1 MRILPSGGKSLK
13 TFALDKI
20 RNIVLTGPRGVG
32 KTSLAD
38 AILHVTGKVGRRG
51 NIDDGSSVFDYHD
64 EEIERKQTISASLGW
79 TEVGGVKINLIDTP
93 GQDDFRGDVFA
104 ALEVCESA
112 LFLVKGD
119 GGLEVPSEALWRVL
133 RAHGIP
139 TLIVLNRMNK
149 EHSHFADAVH
159 GIQARAGAGAV
170 PVQLPIGEGEAFKG
184 VVDLIT
190 QKAHSWSG
198 GKAIVGEPPADMA
211 DAVAEAREALLNA
224 AAESDDVLVEK
235 FLEQGSLSE
244 AEVVKG
250 LVAGIV
256 AGKVFPILC
265 TAADSEVGVLPLLE
279 TVVRLLPAPAIRTS
293 LQGNRPGYEDAVT
306 MDISPTGAK
315 VAFAF
320 KRQSEAQGGDIT
332 WLRVWSGTIASGD
345 SLTNSVTGT
354 EERIGQLSVALGK
367 QREKIEAASSG
378 DIVIASKL
386 KGSPLGSTLYDGGVA
401 IALPAI
407 PFPMPTATE
416 AIYTLTA
423 GDEDK
428 MSSGLTRLHE
438 EDPTFTI
445 RHEPHL
451 SQTLL
456 IAQGESQIAFLLE
469 RLKKLFGV
477 EVARKR
483 PRVAFRET
491 VRGKAEVQG
500 RHKKQTGGRGQ
511 FGDVWLRIEPQP
523 RGAGFE
529 FVNGIVGG
537 VVPGKFVPAVEK
549 GVRETMTQGVVA
561 GYEVVDIRTT
571 IYDGSYHNVDSSEA
585 AFKIAARKAIQKGVR
600 EAGPMLL
607 EPVMSV
613 TVTVPEAYMGDVMG
627 DISSR
632 RGRIQGMENDGPYQV
647 VKAMI
652 PQDEL
657 YQYATALRSMTQGTG
672 VYRMDFSHYDEV
684 PGDVA
689 RKLMDVYDKS
699 RTEEED

>member
-1 MRILPSGGKSLK
+1 LK

-64 EEIERKQTISASLGW
+64 EEIERRQTISASLGW

-104 ALEVCESA
+104 ALEVCEAA

-133 RAHGIP
+133 SAHGVP

-149 EHSHFADAVH
+149 EHSHFAEAVR
-159 GIQARAGAGAV
+159 GIQARMGAAAV

-184 VVDLIT
+184 IVDLIT

-224 AAESDDVLVEK
+224 AAETDDALVEK

-244 AEVVKG
+244 AEVVAG
-250 LVAGIV
+250 LIAGIV

-279 TVVRLLPAPAIRTS
+279 TVVRLLPAPAVRTA
-293 LQGNRPGYEDAVT
+293 LQGHRPGHDDAVT
-306 MDISPTGAK
+306 LNISPTGAK

-345 SLTNSVTGT
+345 SLTNSGTGA

-367 QREKIEAASSG
+367 QREKIDAASAG
-378 DIVIASKL
+378 DIVIAAKL
-386 KGSPLGSTLYDGGVA
+386 KSSPLGSTLYDGGTA

-407 PFPMPTATE
+407 PFPRPTATE

-561 GYEVVDIRTT
+561 GYEVVDLRTT

-607 EPVMSV
+607 EPVMTV

-647 VKAMI
+647 VKALI

-689 RKLMDVYDKS
+689 RKLMDVYEKS